1 MPILDYSALVARRHP
16 FYDELKSRADFYE
29 STYKGG
35 RKWFQDNI
43 FKYTKEGATSYESRL
58 KRAYR
63 FNHTKEVVD
72 AVTKYIFKT
81 KVVRSEDAPDYL
93 QDFWR
98 NTTIYGRDID
108 GLAKS
113 IDRNTSI
120 FGRIYVV
127 VDSKADG
134 QIINVQDEKTNKF
147 RTYAYIVKPQ
157 NVLDLSYDEFGEL
170 NWILISEPYRDDTDP
185 FDSSNKIIKQYRLW
199 TREDWHLIKFA
210 GDVTT
215 GDAAIGAAT
224 ITTGKHGLGVVPVIP
239 VDGTQSD
246 DIYSS
251 TPLISDI
258 AYLDRAVANYLSNL
272 DVIIQ
277 DQTFS
282 QLIIPA
288 QSMPDGEDGYNKVIE
303 MGTKEIFTYDGTG
316 GAKPEYIAPDP
327 KQAQVLLEVINKII
341 GEIYNSIGMAG
352 ERTKQDNSV
361 GIDNSSGVAKAYDF
375 EKINTLLA
383 CKARN
388 LEDAE
393 NKIVHLVAKWHGKD
407 DELIKDKKY
416 VKYSEDFDVKGLY
429 DEFEIASQL
438 TLLDAPFDVR
448 REQMKIV
455 INKLFPQLK
464 DELIKKM
471 EASLK
476 DWPEDV
482 AEITETMSRSES
494 SNVRN
499 LMTKSAKNGSE
510 DTNAQVEKT
519 ATGSRQGQVTD
530 KTDKNS

>member
-1 MPILDYSALVARRHP
+1 MRNIDYSALVVRRHP
-16 FYDELKSRADFYE
+16 FYTELKKRADFYE

-35 RKWFQDNI
+35 PKWFEKNI
-43 FKYTKEGATSYESRL
+43 FKYTKEGAKSYAERL
-58 KRAYR
+58 ARAYR

-81 KVVRSEDAPDYL
+81 KVVRSDDAPDYIKE
-93 QDFWR
+93 FWR
-98 NTTIYGRDID
+98 NTTVYGRDID

-120 FGRIYVV
+120 FGRVYVV
-127 VDSKADG
+127 VDSKSDG
-134 QIINVQDEKTNKF
+134 SIKNVEEEKQQNY

-157 NVLDLSYDEFGEL
+157 HVLDMSYDEFGQL
-170 NWILISEPYRDDTDP
+170 NWILIYEPYRNDSDP
-185 FDSSNKIIKQYRLW
+185 FESDGRVVKQYRLW
-199 TREDWHLIKFA
+199 TREDWHLIRFK

-215 GDAAIGAAT
+215 GDISVANAEIQ
-224 ITTGKHGLGVVPVIP
+224 TGHHGLGVVPVIP

-258 AYLDRAVANYLSNL
+258 AYLDRAVANYLSDL

-282 QLIIPA
+282 QLTIPSQA
-288 QSMPDGEDGYNKVIE
+288 LPEGEDGYNKLLE
-303 MGTKEIFTYDGTG
+303 MGTKSIFTYDGTS
-316 GAKPEYIAPDP
+316 GAKPEYISPDP
-327 KQAQVLLEVINKII
+327 KQAQVLLDVINKII

-407 DELIKDKKY
+407 DDLDPNKRY
-416 VKYSEDFDVKGLY
+416 VMYSEDFDVKGLY

-438 TLLDAPFDVR
+438 TLLNAPFEVR
-448 REQMKIV
+448 REQMKVV
-455 INKLFPQLK
+455 ITKLFPQLK
-464 DELIKKM
+464 DDLIKKM
-471 EASLK
+471 QEELK
-476 DWPEDV
+476 DWPLD
-482 AEITETMSRSES
+482 ITEETMELNQKFMTQNQIQGNNESE
-494 SNVRN
+494 
-499 LMTKSAKNGSE
+499 KKNN
-510 DTNAQVEKT
+510 DKVEKT

-530 KTDKNS
+530 KTE

>member
-1 MPILDYSALVARRHP
+1 MPSLDYTALAARRHP
-16 FYDELKSRADFYE
+16 FYDELKVRADFYE

-35 RKWFQDNI
+35 PEWFKNNI
-43 FKYTKEGATSYESRL
+43 FKYTKEGPKSYNARL

-81 KVVRSEDAPDYL
+81 KVIRNDDAPECVKE
-93 QDFWR
+93 FW
-98 NTTIYGRDID
+98 NKTTLYGRDID

-120 FGRIYVV
+120 FGRVYVV

-134 QIINVQDEKTNKF
+134 HIVNVEDEKKNNF
-147 RTYAYIVKPQ
+147 RTYAYVVKPQ

-170 NWILISEPYRDDTDP
+170 NWILIYEPYREDTDP
-185 FDSSNKIIKQYRLW
+185 FSDSGKIKKRYRLW
-199 TREDWHLIKFA
+199 TRNDWHLIEFS

-215 GDAAIGAAT
+215 GNAALGAAK
-224 ITTGKHGLGVVPVIP
+224 ITTGQHNLGVVPVVS

-282 QLIIPA
+282 QLVVPTQAIPE
-288 QSMPDGEDGYNKVIE
+288 GEDGYNKIVE
-303 MGTKEIFTYDGTG
+303 MGTQSVFTFDGTG
-316 GAKPEYIAPDP
+316 GMKPEYIAPDP

-383 CKARN
+383 YKARN
-388 LEDAE
+388 LEEAE
-393 NKIVHLVAKWHGKD
+393 NQIVRLVAKWHGQTIED
-407 DELIKDKKY
+407 DVRY
-416 VKYSEDFDVKGLY
+416 VKYSEEFDVKGLY

-438 TLLDAPFDVR
+438 TLLEAPFEVR

-464 DELIKKM
+464 ADLIKKM
-471 EASLK
+471 EGSLK
-476 DWPEDV
+476 EWPENIMQMYQIP
-482 AEITETMSRSES
+482 ENN
-494 SNVRN
+494 SND
-499 LMTKSAKNGSE
+499 KNNE
-510 DTNAQVEKT
+510 EVEKT

-530 KTDKNS
+530 ETYEK

>member
-1 MPILDYSALVARRHP
+1 MPLDYSALVARRHP
-16 FYDELKSRADFYE
+16 FYNELKERADFYE

-35 RKWFQDNI
+35 PKWFEHNI
-43 FKYTKEGATSYESRL
+43 FKYTKEGPKSYQARI

-81 KVVRSEDAPDYL
+81 NVVRSDDAPEFI
-93 QDFWR
+93 QDFWK
-98 NTTIYGRDID
+98 NTTIYGRNID

-127 VDSKADG
+127 VDSKANG
-134 QIINVQDEKTNKF
+134 AIVNVEDEKNQDFK
-147 RTYAYIVKPQ
+147 TYAYIVKPQ
-157 NVLDLSYDEFGEL
+157 HVLDLSYDEFGEL
-170 NWILISEPYRDDTDP
+170 NWILIYEPFRNDSDP
-185 FDSSNKIIKQYRLW
+185 FNSDGKTIKRFRLW
-199 TREDWHLIKFA
+199 TRKEWHLIEFS
-210 GDVTT
+210 GDATT
-215 GDAAIGAAT
+215 GNGVLGAAK
-224 ITTGKHGLGVVPVIP
+224 ITSGIHNLGVVPVIP

-282 QLIIPA
+282 QLIVPSQA
-288 QSMPDGEDGYNKVIE
+288 LPEGEDGYNKIVE
-303 MGTKEIFTYDGTG
+303 MGTKSVFTFDGTAG
-316 GAKPEYIAPDP
+316 MKPEYISPDP
-327 KQAQVLLEVINKII
+327 KQAQVLLDVINKII

-393 NKIVHLVAKWHGKD
+393 NKIVHLVAKWYGKEN
-407 DELIKDKKY
+407 ELMDKKY
-416 VKYSEDFDVKGLY
+416 VLYSEDFDVKGLY

-448 REQMKIV
+448 REQMKVV

-464 DELIKKM
+464 EDLIKKM
-471 EASLK
+471 ESSLK
-476 DWPEDV
+476 NWPQDV
-482 AEITETMSRSES
+482 VEITETMSRSEGN
-494 SNVRN
+494 NVRN
-499 LMTKSAKNGSE
+499 LMTKSAKDKNESSAE
-510 DTNAQVEKT
+510 KVEKT